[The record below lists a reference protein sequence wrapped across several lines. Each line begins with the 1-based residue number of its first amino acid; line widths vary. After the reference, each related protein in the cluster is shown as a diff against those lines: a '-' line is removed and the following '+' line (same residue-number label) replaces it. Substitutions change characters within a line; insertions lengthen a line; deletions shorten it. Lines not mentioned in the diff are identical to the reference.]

1 MMESFLRQVEG
12 GRPTEPSLQTAQ
24 TMA

>member
-1 MMESFLRQVEG
+1 MESFLRQVEG
-12 GRPTEPSLQTAQ
+12 AGRPTEPAPEPAH

>member
-1 MMESFLRQVEG
+1 MESFLRQVEG
-12 GRPTEPSLQTAQ
+12 GRPTEPSLQTAH